1 MNNSTILVFDF
12 ETGSVNPETC
22 EVIQVAAM
30 ALHPRSLAELGQYTS
45 LIKPRDFSKLEK
57 EALEINKKSI
67 EELEK
72 APDLSI
78 VWKSFTSFI
87 KKYNPKPG
95 NTFFAPIAAGKNIR
109 HFDMIIINR
118 LAREFGDCDKYGR
131 QNLFNKRSVF
141 DLDDFVFY
149 WFDNSNELRDHKMD
163 TLREYFGMSTENAH
177 DALVDVKQTATLLK
191 NFIQLHRKVAAKVNF
206 KNSLADNLERTKGFS
221 S

>member
-1 MNNSTILVFDF
+1 MNNSTIVVFDF
-12 ETGSVNPETC
+12 ETGSVKPETC

-30 ALHPRSLAELGQYTS
+30 ALHPRSLVQMGQFSS

-57 EALEINKKSI
+57 EALAINKKTV
-67 EELEK
+67 EELEQ
-72 APDLSI
+72 APELSV

-118 LAREFGDCDKYGR
+118 LAKEFGDCDKYGK

-141 DLDDFVFY
+141 DLDDFIFY
-149 WFDNSNELRDHKMD
+149 WFDNNNELRDHKMD
-163 TLREYFGMSTENAH
+163 TIREYFGMASENAH
-177 DALVDVKQTATLLK
+177 DALVDVEQTATLLK
-191 NFIQLHRKVAAKVNF
+191 NFIQLHRRVASKVNF
-206 KNSLADNLERTKGFS
+206 KNSLGVDFEKAKGFTS
-221 S
+221 

>member
-1 MNNSTILVFDF
+1 MNNSTIVVFDF

-30 ALHPRSLAELGQYTS
+30 ALHPRSLTELGQYSS

-95 NTFFAPIAAGKNIR
+95 NTFFAPIAAGKNLR
-109 HFDMIIINR
+109 HFDLMIINR
-118 LAREFGDCDKYGR
+118 LAKEFGDCDKNGK

-141 DLDDFVFY
+141 DLDDFIFQ

-163 TLREYFGMSTENAH
+163 TLREFFGLSTANAH
-177 DALVDVKQTATLLK
+177 DSLVDVKQTALLLK
-191 NFIQLHRKVAAKVNF
+191 SFIQLHRKVATRVNF
-206 KNSLADNLERTKGFS
+206 KNSLNENSGTAKGFIS
-221 S
+221 